1 MFQTLRVNSPIYILH
16 KEGTPYVETGS
27 VVSVTNPMPKF
38 SMPNPTMQ
46 PFGQATEMVVDVV
59 VNVNGQQMT
68 FQKLP
73 ANKDV
78 EDSIVNK
85 LVISTNRDAMNAE
98 VVALKQR
105 SIDHINS
112 VEYHQSVI
120 LGCDKILETLNPE
133 FAEKQRRDKEMED
146 LRSQVSEMSNAFR
159 ELMATLQ
166 REKNVEKKPKT
177 IE

>member
-38 SMPNPTMQ
+38 PMTTTPMQ
-46 PFGQATEMVVDVV
+46 PFGTTEMVVDVV
-59 VNVNGQQMT
+59 ANVNGQQHT

-78 EDSIVNK
+78 EDSIINK
-85 LVISTNRDAMNAE
+85 LTISTSRDAMNAE
-98 VVALKQR
+98 VSALKQR

-112 VEYHQSVI
+112 VDYHQSVI
-120 LGCDKILETLNPE
+120 LGCDKILESLNPE
-133 FAEKQRRDKEMED
+133 FGEQMRRDKELAD
-146 LRSQVSEMSNAFR
+146 LRVQVAEMSGVLR
-159 ELMATLQ
+159 ELMTTLQ
-166 REKNVEKKPKT
+166 SEKQTAKSTKKT
-177 IE
+177 E

>member
-1 MFQTLRVNSPIYILH
+1 MFQTLRVNSPIYVLH
-16 KEGTPYVETGS
+16 KEGTPFVETGS

-38 SMPNPTMQ
+38 PMPNTPMQ
-46 PFGQATEMVVDVV
+46 PFGTPTEMVVDLVV
-59 VNVNGQQMT
+59 SINGQQFS

-73 ANKDV
+73 SNKDV
-78 EDSIVNK
+78 EDSAIHK
-85 LVISTNRDAMNAE
+85 LIIATTRDAMNSE

-112 VEYHQSVI
+112 VEYHQNVI
-120 LGCDKILETLNPE
+120 LGCDKALETLNPE

-146 LRSQVSEMSNAFR
+146 LRGQVAEMSLAFR

-166 REKNVEKKPKT
+166 SEKSNAKTKKT
-177 IE
+177 E

>member
-16 KEGTPYVETGS
+16 KEGTPYVEQGT
-27 VVSVTNPMPKF
+27 VVSVSNPMPKF
-38 SMPNPTMQ
+38 PMPSTPMQ
-46 PFGQATEMVVDVV
+46 PFAQAEMVVDVV
-59 VNVNGQQMT
+59 ANINGQQTT

-78 EDSIVNK
+78 EDSILNK

-120 LGCDKILETLNPE
+120 LGCDKILENLNPE
-133 FAEKQRRDKEMED
+133 FAEKQRRDKEMEE
-146 LRSQVSEMSNAFR
+146 LRGQVADMSNAFR

-166 REKNVEKKPKT
+166 SEKHSAKVAKKG
-177 IE
+177 E

>member
-16 KEGTPYVETGS
+16 KEGTPYVEQGT
-27 VVSVTNPMPKF
+27 VVSVSNPMPKF
-38 SMPNPTMQ
+38 PMPNMQ
-46 PFGQATEMVVDVV
+46 PFGTQAEMVVDVV
-59 VNVNGQQMT
+59 ANVNGQQQT

-78 EDSIVNK
+78 EDSLLHKI
-85 LVISTNRDAMNAE
+85 VISTNRDAMNAE
-98 VVALKQR
+98 VGALKQR

-112 VEYHQSVI
+112 VDYHQSVI

-133 FAEKQRRDKEMED
+133 FAEKQRRDKEMDD
-146 LRSQVSEMSNAFR
+146 LRGQVAEMSGVLR

-166 REKNVEKKPKT
+166 SEKQSAKSAKKT
-177 IE
+177 E

>member
-1 MFQTLRVNSPIYILH
+1 
-16 KEGTPYVETGS
+16 
-27 VVSVTNPMPKF
+27 MPKF

-46 PFGQATEMVVDVV
+46 PFGSATEMVVDVV

-112 VEYHQSVI
+112 VEYHQGVI

-133 FAEKQRRDKEMED
+133 FAEKQRRDKEMDD
-146 LRSQVSEMSNAFR
+146 LKSQVSEMSNAFR